1 MAGMKRS
8 KSGGRV
14 VCQIQPEW
22 AQEAVS
28 MTSASMEISFDQL
41 RSIYQSLT
49 DKAQERG
56 AAADS
61 AAVTI
66 TLLPK
71 HISGTF
77 RKKITDKPVTLSSL
91 SKRTNKCRNHPLC
104 DVIFYCVQ
112 KGQLSFSLRGPH

>member
-8 KSGGRV
+8 KSEGRV

-56 AAADS
+56 AASDS

-71 HISGTF
+71 HISGMF
-77 RKKITDKPVTLSSL
+77 RKKIRDKQESIPVRFVPPDRPSYVAS
-91 SKRTNKCRNHPLC
+91 H
-104 DVIFYCVQ
+104 Q
-112 KGQLSFSLRGPH
+112 M